1 MTTKKQA
8 TIWTVL
14 IGILLFGGVGYF
26 FDDYLRPPFGGE
38 LIKELKA
45 PTEIKEVQVG
55 EEYIHRFQDN
65 KTGEIIK
72 VKTTKE
78 EYEALGLK
86 DAGQPTHKDAE
97 WISSSGGIPI
107 MEMPELKDNEYYLID
122 KNLTITAT
130 NTPEIMIKL
139 PDEEEKII
147 NLKDL

>member
-1 MTTKKQA
+1 MTIKRQA
-8 TIWTVL
+8 TIGTVIGFIIL
-14 IGILLFGGVGYF
+14 IGLFFG

-97 WISSSGGIPI
+97 WINSSGGIPI
-107 MEMPELKDNEYYLID
+107 MEMPKLKDNEYYLID